1 MYTED
6 KTFILRFSLEAGFP
20 ADYEGEEDQYQWLGE
35 WEGAMKREVLR
46 VVLTVLR
53 RYPGWTARVRNR
65 GISERDEI
73 EIVVSKDFGE
83 AAADATS

>member
-1 MYTED
+1 M
-6 KTFILRFSLEAGFP
+6 LRFTLEAAFP
-20 ADYEGEEDQYQWLGE
+20 ADYEGEEDQYQWLEE
-35 WEGAMKREVLR
+35 WEGAMKGEVLR

-73 EIVVSKDFGE
+73 EIVVSKNFGAATAE
-83 AAADATS
+83 AQP